1 MMLRSV
7 DGSRQRRDEVVRLE
21 AEAAAEIGKGK
32 SEQTIFQSRV
42 KLHRQRRNEHLAND
56 RLEQERR
63 EE

>member
-32 SEQTIFQSRV
+32 SEQTIFQSRA
-42 KLHRQRRNEHLAND
+42 KLHRSNL
-56 RLEQERR
+56 LESDSQTTVSNRR
-63 EE
+63 E